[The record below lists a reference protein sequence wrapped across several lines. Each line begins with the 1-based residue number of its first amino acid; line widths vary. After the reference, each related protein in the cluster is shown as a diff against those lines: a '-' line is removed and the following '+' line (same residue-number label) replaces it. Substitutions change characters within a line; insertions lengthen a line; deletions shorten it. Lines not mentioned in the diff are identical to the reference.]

1 MLGHG
6 TPGSIVTAPP
16 AAGAHEGSVPD
27 GPLPHEND
35 RATFRDR
42 VTQGAI
48 ATLQAWR
55 EEQAGAAAGA

>member
-1 MLGHG
+1 VWEVG
-6 TPGSIVTAPP
+6 
-16 AAGAHEGSVPD
+16 EGWEPLCEFLEVPVPD

-48 ATLQAWR
+48 ATLLAWR